1 MPFIVS
7 KEEYRR
13 CMDLVASFRN
23 DVPKATLQQMVRNCD
38 ARHNPDSDVRREIEA
53 GMRMI
58 YMKGSIN
65 NIIINNITNY
75 SMEFNFQPIS
85 RAIIVKNKNNS
96 VSSLSSKNTNKICE
110 ELKKMI
116 GSTMK
121 IVVNN
126 KIKIAKLKKVKNV
139 EKNGKKLIQMKVES
153 NDFIAIGKFDENAL
167 DLDEP
172 PRTSSLAT
180 IDLFGPTRSCNV
192 CAE

>member
-13 CMDLVASFRN
+13 CMDLVASFSNIPPEMRR
-23 DVPKATLQQMVRNCD
+23 QMVRNCD
-38 ARHNPDSDVRREIEA
+38 ARHNPDSDVRREIEEA

-65 NIIINNITNY
+65 NIINNTTND
-75 SMEFNFQPIS
+75 SIDFNFKPTS
-85 RAIIVKNKNNS
+85 RAIIVKNNS

-139 EKNGKKLIQMKVES
+139 EKNGKVVLRVTAS
-153 NDFIAIGKFDENAL
+153 SDEFNTNGSFAR
-167 DLDEP
+167 DVTDVDEIP
-172 PRTSSLAT
+172 TTSLAT
-180 IDLFGPTRSCNV
+180 LDFFSGQQDTATCTQN
-192 CAE
+192 

>member
-126 KIKIAKLKKVKNV
+126 KIKIAKLDKVRTVKKHGKDVLRVTASSDEFNA
-139 EKNGKKLIQMKVES
+139 NGSFARDGIELNET
-153 NDFIAIGKFDENAL
+153 
-167 DLDEP
+167 
-172 PRTSSLAT
+172 PRTPSLAT
-180 IDLFGPTRSCNV
+180 IDFFGSPFRGGY
-192 CAE
+192 